1 MNTRQTSRRRW
12 SSVARRHRAGQ
23 RAARR
28 SRGRAG
34 SLATGHARQVPCAW
48 PVDLPQGA
56 RGIPRC
62 PVQPSFAGA
71 EGAAAG
77 PSQHQTCRLRPGDGS
92 RLRRKS
98 RPLVVVRPSCYCPPF
113 GAPGAFR
120 SGTGGQVARYSCA
133 RRYKP
138 EGILDI
144 ASIRQLPARKSSR
157 KRAKIC
163 FVVISAW
170 TITGM
175 VQLCQSHQFSRW
187 PQR

>member
-1 MNTRQTSRRRW
+1 VLPGA
-12 SSVARRHRAGQ
+12 VADEPDPSPRDTPDRCRA
-23 RAARR
+23 
-28 SRGRAG
+28 RGRWISPRVPG
-34 SLATGHARQVPCAW
+34 VFHAA
-48 PVDLPQGA
+48 
-56 RGIPRC
+56 